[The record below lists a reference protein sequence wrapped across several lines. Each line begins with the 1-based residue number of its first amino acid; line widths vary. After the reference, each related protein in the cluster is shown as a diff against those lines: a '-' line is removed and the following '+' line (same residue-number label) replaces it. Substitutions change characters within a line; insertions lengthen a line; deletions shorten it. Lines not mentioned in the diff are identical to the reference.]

1 MADPNYESPT
11 GEALRDA
18 KRPVDPATLM
28 SGILGHDKSTDFLY
42 NQLEYTVPLKH
53 CRNGDRITVT
63 VRVVLSKCDSDAAK
77 RYVDEQPAE
86 RTVHLNPETPIA
98 VYLVGGPGSDN
109 PHTNNPTMTEFYLA
123 KGFQVL
129 FMDYRGTG
137 SSTLQRADHLD
148 DSLPPSGNAYVVGK
162 EPSLEN
168 LTSDEQAEQ
177 LSWYRQDNIV
187 RDLEAVRKS
196 LLTESDIQSASKW
209 TLVGQSYGGW
219 VSFTY
224 LSFYPEALHMVLLT
238 GGIPPVGQSP
248 KKVYEHTYDSVI
260 KACDVFYDT
269 YPDHVKNVR
278 DVLKVIHDGNGKDEN
293 GTKRRIAMPGGGVLT
308 PERFLCLGRTLGT
321 TGGND
326 KVNDALNKFMEDI
339 DARRPIR
346 NDTLLQVE
354 SWLRFEER
362 PLYAILQEP
371 LYTESPNPPSA
382 WAAQAAGE
390 ELNRYWWLQEVAF
403 DRVFSSE
410 KDEDKTFAE
419 EHFDGKKIYMSAEH
433 VYPFHYDQFKS
444 LRPLKKAAEIL
455 AEKTD
460 WPPLYDIL
468 QLRKN
473 KVPISSLSYETDMFV
488 DWRLSKLTVANMD
501 KKYIVNDHDAELKH
515 TAVKDKPEIV
525 LNRVWENL
533 GELAKSLV
541 GGEKGDEKLETAV
554 SVISVLKEVAAN

>member
-1 MADPNYESPT
+1 MADTEYKSPT
-11 GEALRDA
+11 DKALQEA
-18 KRPVDPATLM
+18 KRLVHPARLI
-28 SGILGHDKSTDFLY
+28 SSILDHDKNFFY
-42 NQLEYTVPLKH
+42 NQLEYKVPLKH
-53 CRNGDRITVT
+53 HGNGDQITVT
-63 VRVVLSKCDSDAAK
+63 VRVVLGTYDADAAIRIK
-77 RYVDEQPAE
+77 QPAE
-86 RTVHLNPETPIA
+86 RKVHLDSQKPIA

-109 PHTNNPTMTEFYLA
+109 PHTNNPKMTKFYLD

-137 SSTLQRADHLD
+137 SSTPQRADHLN
-148 DSLPPSGNAYVVGK
+148 DSLLPSGNAYVVGK

-196 LLTESDIQSASKW
+196 LFTESGIKSARKW

-248 KKVYEHTYDSVI
+248 KKVYEHTYDSVV
-260 KACDVFYDT
+260 KACDVFYET

-278 DVLKVIHDGNGKDEN
+278 VILKVIHDGNGKDKD
-293 GTKRRIAMPGGGVLT
+293 GTKLRIAMPGGGDLT

-321 TGGND
+321 TDGND
-326 KVNDALNKFMEDI
+326 KVNNALNKFMEDI

-371 LYTESPNPPSA
+371 IYTESPNTPSA

-390 ELNRYWWLQEVAF
+390 QRLKNEYWWLQERAF
-403 DRVFSSE
+403 DCVFSPE
-410 KDEDKTFAE
+410 TDKDKKFAE

-455 AEKTD
+455 AEKID

-468 QLRKN
+468 QLRMN

-488 DWRLSKLTVANMD
+488 DWQLSQLTVEMMD
-501 KKYIVNDHDAELKH
+501 AKYIGNAHNAELKH
-515 TAVKDKPEIV
+515 TAVKDKPDIV
-525 LNRVWENL
+525 LDCVWENL
-533 GELAKSLV
+533 GKLAKRLV
-541 GGEKGDEKLETAV
+541 NREVGDEELKSAS
-554 SVISVLKEVAAN
+554 SVISVLKDVAAN